1 MKSISKEKGF
11 TIIEVA
17 LVLAIAALIFLV
29 VFLAVPAL
37 QRNQR
42 DDARKRDVSNVVA
55 AATTVQGNTGAQ
67 PTAGLAYSSTTT
79 DTKTSNLKDYL
90 DTQSNNVDY
99 VTVVAYNSQTLGDS
113 VAATNAGKKD
123 GVNPSLNQIIVFTG
137 AKCGDGTQGTQN
149 TKISAAN
156 KRASAVV
163 VQIENGGVGKY
174 YCQDA
179 S

>member
-1 MKSISKEKGF
+1 MTKTKQKGF

-42 DDARKRDVSNVVA
+42 DDARKRDVSNVVEAVTSYTANQNA
-55 AATTVQGNTGAQ
+55 APAAQSPIVAGVKATATDAPLVNYLSNVSGNIDNVYVLGNASLPSALPTSGTG
-67 PTAGLAYSSTTT
+67 
-79 DTKTSNLKDYL
+79 D
-90 DTQSNNVDY
+90 
-99 VTVVAYNSQTLGDS
+99 
-113 VAATNAGKKD
+113 ATNAGT
-123 GVNPSLNQIIVFTG
+123 GTIIVYTG
-137 AKCGDGTQGTQN
+137 AKCNQVSGGNPTVT
-149 TKISAAN
+149 TASAREA
-156 KRASAVV
+156 AVV
-163 VQIENGGVGKY
+163 VVVEAGGGTP